1 MTADP
6 APGPARPRKKKSGNA
21 RLWLLL
27 HGWLALPLWA
37 YLALICITGTLA
49 TVSQEI
55 LWLADPEVRAT
66 APAPDAP
73 RLSASALAQSVMA
86 RHPGSQLREISWP
99 EDAYM
104 APSVQIADAAGQL
117 VTFYVDPYSGR
128 EQGISGPMPL
138 PEFLRA
144 LHGWLLLPWPGTHY
158 SWGWYAVTAM
168 GLPMLGSLI
177 TGILIYKKFWRAY
190 LNPRL
195 RIGKG
200 ARIFWGDL
208 HRLAGIWS
216 LPFVAII
223 ALSGTWFFLSG
234 LLYDL
239 TGFRV
244 FQPNAVIAAADV
256 PLVESRAALPPMDPD
271 RLLAT
276 ARQAV
281 PGLQV
286 ESLSLPTDPY
296 TPILVY
302 GRDSFPLVYA
312 HTSISPYDG
321 RVLQTSSAQV
331 QSALEITTTALFPLH
346 FGDFLGLWL
355 KLVYFVF
362 GTMLSA
368 MVVSGMLIWTRR
380 TALEAKPTR
389 RPVPRKVAAP

>member
-6 APGPARPRKKKSGNA
+6 APARPRKKKSGNA
-21 RLWLLL
+21 RLWLWL

-49 TVSQEI
+49 TVSHEI

-66 APAPDAP
+66 APGPEAQ
-73 RLSASALAQSVMA
+73 RLPASALAQSVID
-86 RHPGSQLREISWP
+86 RHPGSQLREIEWP
-99 EDAYM
+99 EAGYL

-117 VTFYVDPYSGR
+117 VTYYVDPYTGR
-128 EQGISGPMPL
+128 EQGTAGPMPF

-144 LHGWLLLPWPGTHY
+144 LHGWLLLPWPDTHY

-200 ARIFWGDL
+200 TRIFWGDL

-223 ALSGTWFFLSG
+223 ALSGTWFLLSG

-244 FQPNAVIAAADV
+244 FPPGAVIAPGDV
-256 PLVESRAALPPMDPD
+256 PQVESRAALAPLDLD
-271 RLLAT
+271 RVLAT

-286 ESLSLPTDPY
+286 GDLSLPGDPY
-296 TPILVY
+296 TPIMVY
-302 GRDSFPLVYA
+302 GRDSVPLVYA
-312 HTSISPYDG
+312 QAAISPYDG
-321 RVLQTSSAQV
+321 RVMQTSSAQT
-331 QSALEITTTALFPLH
+331 QSVLQITTTALFPLH

-362 GTMLSA
+362 GAMLSA

-380 TALEAKPTR
+380 TALDA
-389 RPVPRKVAAP
+389 RPARAPRKVTPA